1 MRTSLMTIA
10 CLFIFL
16 YVLAILKS
24 IIKDDMAFFTAIIA
38 IAAVANVIVYLFLWL
53 KTRDTVNEM
62 KNSTKVAEKHVAL
75 MTQPILGLSVQNS
88 DPPELENIY
97 DFYLI
102 NEGNGPALNITFK
115 KAFNKTRCLDISKYI
130 LKDVGVGK
138 FENRLTLLGPKS
150 KIRFLFRI
158 RSQAIGKIEKGLTD
172 DEYEFEVHYTDV
184 AEDRNFITR
193 LSGKPLHMRLEY
205 KPTNKFIQD
214 VPKCGPP

>member
-1 MRTSLMTIA
+1 MEMRTSWMTIA

-24 IIKDDMAFFTAIIA
+24 IIKADMAFFTAIIA
-38 IAAVANVIVYLFLWL
+38 IAAVANVIVYLLLWL
-53 KTRDTVNEM
+53 KTRDSVNEM

-75 MTQPILGLSVQNS
+75 MTQPILGLSVENS
-88 DPPELENIY
+88 VPPKLENVY
-97 DFYLI
+97 DFCLI

-115 KAFNKTRCLDISKYI
+115 KAFNKTRCLDISEYV

-150 KIRFLFRI
+150 KTRFLFQI
-158 RSQAIGKIEKGLTD
+158 RSEAIGEIKKGLKD

-193 LSGKPLHMRLEY
+193 LSGEPSRMRLEY
-205 KPTNKFIQD
+205 KIYE
-214 VPKCGPP
+214 